1 MKKIMLAAGD
11 SFTYGEELND
21 RNNCWASLVS
31 DRLNLSLTNLG
42 EPGGSNYRAVRLLM
56 EQDISNVELVCIG
69 WSHFDRM
76 EVSDEL
82 GTYDTWPGGYRKK
95 YREEAPWRSDLIDY
109 ISRHHNDDYL
119 YCQYLMNIVLVQSWL
134 KVNNIKYVMMDAFG
148 NHQDPRR
155 QSDKFKLLLS
165 QIDSKHYLGWPNE
178 SMIEWTERTPQGWGH
193 FLDEGHKIV
202 AEKIL
207 NHLTN
212 SK

>member
-1 MKKIMLAAGD
+1 MLAAGD
-11 SFTYGEELND
+11 SFTYGEELKD

-31 DRLNLSLTNLG
+31 EKLDLALVNLG
-42 EPGGSNYRAVRLLM
+42 APGGSNYRAVRLLM
-56 EQDISNVELVCIG
+56 EQDLTNVELVCVG

-109 ISRHHNDDYL
+109 ISRHHNDDHLYL
-119 YCQYLMNIVLVQSWL
+119 QYLMNIVLVQSWL

-155 QSDKFKLLLS
+155 HADKFKLLVS
-165 QIDSKHYLGWPNE
+165 QIDKPNYLGWPIE
-178 SMIEWTERTPQGWGH
+178 SMIEWTSHTPQGWGH
-193 FLDEGHKIV
+193 FLDEGHRIV
-202 AEKIL
+202 ADKIL
-207 NHLTN
+207 NHLQC
-212 SK
+212 